1 MKAIPVDSAYACL
14 ASRGRLRTQWLAPA
28 WFRDCLEFPVNPRTD
43 MAHDTDIELRAF
55 VDAWR
60 SASERLEDLRRR
72 DLRNV
77 DVADRIEALN
87 GAFEAT
93 LAGPPRTSSGLV
105 EQQAVFAR
113 MKHAGSVPAGG

>member
-1 MKAIPVDSAYACL
+1 MADD
-14 ASRGRLRTQWLAPA
+14 
-28 WFRDCLEFPVNPRTD
+28 RDMD
-43 MAHDTDIELRAF
+43 LRAF

-60 SASERLEDLRRR
+60 IASERLEALRRS

-77 DVADRIEALN
+77 EVEERIEALN

-93 LAGPPRTSSGLV
+93 LAGPPRRSSGLV

-113 MKHAGSVPAGG
+113 IGNAGSVPPRD